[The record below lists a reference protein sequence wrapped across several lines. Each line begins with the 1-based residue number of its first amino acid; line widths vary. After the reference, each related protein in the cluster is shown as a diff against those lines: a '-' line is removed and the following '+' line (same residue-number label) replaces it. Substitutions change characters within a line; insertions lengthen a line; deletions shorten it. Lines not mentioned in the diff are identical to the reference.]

1 MRKVVLKWKTNSLR
15 GSKEISEIL
24 QICER
29 MEILGHLSINEE
41 GVTQLAEIKLKEGKN
56 IEELDNLDN
65 FKVVT
70 VHEENEDGVLVSLFC
85 THPLAITAIELSN
98 IHIQP
103 PYGISEKNGMEMR
116 ISGLSNSIRRFI
128 SLIRIVLPPDNISV
142 QSFQRE
148 NNDNIWETILTER
161 QVQVL
166 SHAIRKGFYSMD
178 RNVTLKQLADEM
190 EMARSTYGEHIR
202 RAEVEIM
209 NKIFNDLN

>member
-24 QICER
+24 EICER

-41 GVTQLAEIKLKEGKN
+41 GVTQLAEIKLKEGKT

-70 VHEENEDGVLVSLFC
+70 MHEENEDGVLVSLFC

-178 RNVTLKQLADEM
+178 RNVTLKQLADEI

>member
-24 QICER
+24 EICER

-41 GVTQLAEIKLKEGKN
+41 GVTQLAEIKLKEGKT

-70 VHEENEDGVLVSLFC
+70 IHEENEDGVLVSLFC

>member
-24 QICER
+24 EICER

-41 GVTQLAEIKLKEGKN
+41 GVTQLAEIKLKEGKT

-70 VHEENEDGVLVSLFC
+70 LHEENEDGVLVSLFC

>member
-15 GSKEISEIL
+15 GSKEVSEIL
-24 QICER
+24 EICER

-41 GVTQLAEIKLKEGKN
+41 GVTQLAEIKLKEGKT

>member
-24 QICER
+24 EICER

-41 GVTQLAEIKLKEGKN
+41 GVTQLAEIKLKEGKT
-56 IEELDNLDN
+56 IEELDSLDN

-70 VHEENEDGVLVSLFC
+70 MHEENEDGVLVSLFC

-178 RNVTLKQLADEM
+178 RNVTLKQLADEI

>member
-24 QICER
+24 EICER

-41 GVTQLAEIKLKEGKN
+41 GVTQLAEIKLKEGKT

-70 VHEENEDGVLVSLFC
+70 MHEENEDGVLVSLFC

-166 SHAIRKGFYSMD
+166 SRAIRKGFYSMD

>member
-24 QICER
+24 EICER
-29 MEILGHLSINEE
+29 MEILGHLSINKE
-41 GVTQLAEIKLKEGKN
+41 GVTQLAEIKLKEGKT

-70 VHEENEDGVLVSLFC
+70 MHEENEDGVLVSLFC

>member
-85 THPLAITAIELSN
+85 THPLLSL
-98 IHIQP
+98 IHI
-103 PYGISEKNGMEMR
+103 
-116 ISGLSNSIRRFI
+116 
-128 SLIRIVLPPDNISV
+128 
-142 QSFQRE
+142 
-148 NNDNIWETILTER
+148 
-161 QVQVL
+161 
-166 SHAIRKGFYSMD
+166 
-178 RNVTLKQLADEM
+178 
-190 EMARSTYGEHIR
+190 
-202 RAEVEIM
+202 
-209 NKIFNDLN
+209 